1 MNAQDRVKKA
11 HISIMR
17 HKVFCAFSG
26 VLACGKVE
34 VNDTTP
40 TACTNGWD
48 VSYGTQFVDS
58 LDDAE
63 LRFVVLHET
72 IHKSYQHLNVWRNL
86 WDENKQLANIACD
99 HFVNLSLVDTDN
111 GEGFLKMPK
120 VGIQPEP
127 QFRGWS
133 VKQIYDHLKDEQD
146 SDDESGQ
153 GQGDGLD
160 DHDFE
165 GAGQQS
171 AAEQAK
177 QADEIQRALR
187 QGEQVARARARGAG
201 KGGSSALIGDLLKPQ
216 VNWREQLR
224 DFVQATCSGR
234 DESTW
239 ARPNRRFLAD
249 DIYLPSM
256 ESTTIGELI
265 VGIDTSGSIGGTVIT
280 RFASELAAIVEQVR
294 PERVRVVYW
303 DWEVQG
309 EQVFEDGQFAVTQL
323 KVKGGG
329 GTDGSVLF
337 DYVRSKGYKPAA
349 IVQFTDGLVG
359 SFGQS
364 DVPVLWAITERS
376 IHAPYGV
383 TVHITD

>member
-1 MNAQDRVKKA
+1 MNAQDRIKKA

-99 HFVNLSLVDTDN
+99 HFVNLALVDTDN

-133 VKQIYDHLKDEQD
+133 VKQIYDHLKQEQDEDDEQ
-146 SDDESGQ
+146 Q
-153 GQGDGLD
+153 GQGDGSGLD

-165 GAGQQS
+165 GAGS
-171 AAEQAK
+171 SLLPSRPSKPTRYSVRCAKASRSPVPVAPARVAAPH
-177 QADEIQRALR
+177 
-187 QGEQVARARARGAG
+187 
-201 KGGSSALIGDLLKPQ
+201 SS
-216 VNWREQLR
+216 
-224 DFVQATCSGR
+224 ATCSSR
-234 DESTW
+234 RSTG
-239 ARPNRRFLAD
+239 ASNCATSCRPRAL
-249 DIYLPSM
+249 
-256 ESTTIGELI
+256 
-265 VGIDTSGSIGGTVIT
+265 
-280 RFASELAAIVEQVR
+280 
-294 PERVRVVYW
+294 
-303 DWEVQG
+303 
-309 EQVFEDGQFAVTQL
+309 AVTSRRGL
-323 KVKGGG
+323 DL
-329 GTDGSVLF
+329 TDASSPTTSTSQVW
-337 DYVRSKGYKPAA
+337 R
-349 IVQFTDGLVG
+349 
-359 SFGQS
+359 
-364 DVPVLWAITERS
+364 
-376 IHAPYGV
+376 APRLASSS
-383 TVHITD
+383 